1 MHACLKCEQLTRL
14 DSDKSREAMGGQFQN
29 AAPDFSAVKQI
40 GPNPQTAVLQT
51 RRANAW
57 HIL

>member
-1 MHACLKCEQLTRL
+1 MHACLKCERLTRL

-51 RRANAW
+51 RRANA
-57 HIL
+57 